1 MVGWCFDAYGQGCG
15 GIGSPRRRCSLSL
28 RRIAI
33 AVILAVGLVPVAPA
47 QAADPD
53 GLVERGGPAPG
64 TSAHYAD
71 AQRHAGERIV
81 FKPGGRVT
89 VPFRPRPGDDWTVD
103 GRAPK
108 SLPPGALSGAQI
120 AAASS
125 PPAEGSPGP
134 SMTPEPPKRP
144 GTSVDGPQSW
154 MSDRILAAPVG
165 SGGLRREVFG
175 FLPYWEL
182 TDASTRLDYSVLSTI
197 AYFGVGADK
206 DGHLIRKRADG
217 TKDVGWAGWTSSA
230 LTRVINDAHAKRT
243 RVVLTVQRFAWTS
256 SQTAATKAL
265 LGSSDARKT
274 LAAEVAKAVVDRGAD
289 GVNLDF
295 EPIPSGYGDEYV
307 TFVRLLR
314 KALDARAG
322 GYQLTFDTTGS
333 IGAYDIAA
341 LTASGAADAA
351 FIMGYDYRTSSSATT
366 GSISPLAGPR
376 YDLTDT
382 IDAYL
387 ARIDASKIIL
397 GVPYY
402 GRAWSTTSDAPNAS
416 TRKGSATTGY
426 STSVLY
432 TTAIETA
439 AKHGRRWDA
448 TESTPWAAYKWKA
461 CPDCPTTWRELYYD
475 DAASLGLKYDLVNAR
490 GLRGAGIWALG
501 YDGSRP
507 ELYTLLK
514 AKFREDSTAP
524 VAGIQLLPS
533 TTRDATIQVRWT
545 GRDDTAVERYDV
557 QVSVDGG
564 SWSTWQNDTTRT
576 SGTYVGRDGHGYAF
590 RVRATDKKGHRSA
603 WDVGDVWHASVGT
616 VKVGAFVRVTA
627 DALTMRASPGSSA
640 RKVGRVVD
648 GDRLRIVG
656 GPRTRDGSTWYEVV
670 GPLKEWG
677 PVATATRSNVW
688 VATSSGS
695 GSRVKVV
702 RAPNTTSVDVLIDD
716 LAIGA
721 VDLVRATKATS
732 TGTPSTL
739 PAAFSPSGDKVRDGL
754 RVSYRLDAG
763 LDALTLR
770 VVRASDGASVGSRAL
785 PGRSRGRHVY
795 DWGGTLGGKRLPD
808 GAYLI
813 QLVGKAGSTS
823 AAAPAAAMTDP
834 TVDLAAWTATIDTS
848 PPTVSAVT
856 ASVAAVSPDGDG
868 RQDGST
874 LKAAAGPGATAW
886 TLRLLDRGG
895 TVVRTY
901 QGTGREIRAT
911 WDGRTAS
918 GARVADG
925 AYLAEARVDDALGN
939 TATAT
944 VSLTVDT
951 VDPSGSV
958 LPVVPGFVGGATSH
972 AFSPDGDGWQDRVAL
987 RVLGAEPVRAAISIR
1002 DRSGRIVWSAS
1013 APMGAAPS
1021 VTWKGRDR
1029 RGRTLKDGTY
1039 RVLAKV
1045 TDAAGNRSTLRGR
1058 VRIDRTAGFLRPTPG
1073 LFFPQDNDSL
1083 ARATKVAFKLRGRA
1097 TTTLLVIDAKGDV
1110 VRTAWKGRVRP
1121 AGTTAWTWDG
1131 RDGSGAMLP
1140 RGDYRLELLATA
1152 GETTQIVRRAVQM
1165 EAFAI
1170 TPSSSAPT
1178 PGSQLILVFRSA
1190 EPLEARPKATI
1201 AQPGITARTV
1211 TAKRLADGRYRAVLT
1226 LAAGVTGTATIT
1238 VRGADIHGKANATVL
1253 KLAVK

>member
-1 MVGWCFDAYGQGCG
+1 M
-15 GIGSPRRRCSLSL
+15 SL

-33 AVILAVGLVPVAPA
+33 AAVVAVCLVPVPPA
-47 QAADPD
+47 LAADPTGRAGRSGSGD
-53 GLVERGGPAPG
+53 R
-64 TSAHYAD
+64 TSAHYED
-71 AQRHAGERIV
+71 AQRHAGERID

-89 VPFRPRPGDDWTVD
+89 VAFKPRPGDDWTVD

-108 SLPPGALSGAQI
+108 SLPPGVLSGAQI
-120 AAASS
+120 AAAST
-125 PPAEGSPGP
+125 PPIDGSPAP
-134 SMTPEPPKRP
+134 SLTPEPSITTEPPIRP
-144 GTSVDGPQSW
+144 GTTVDGPQSW

-206 DGHLIRKRADG
+206 DGHLTRKRPDG

-243 RVVLTVQRFAWTS
+243 RVVLTVQRFAWTN
-256 SQTAATKAL
+256 SQIAATKAL

-274 LAAEVAKAVVDRGAD
+274 LAGEIAKAVAERGAD

-314 KALDARAG
+314 KALDARSG

-341 LTASGAADAA
+341 LTAAGAADAA
-351 FIMGYDYRTSSSATT
+351 FIMGYDYRTSGSATA

-402 GRAWSTTSDAPNAS
+402 GRAWSTTSDAPNAP

-439 AKHGRRWDA
+439 AKRGRRWDA
-448 TESTPWAAYKWKA
+448 TESTPWTAYKWKA
-461 CPDCPTTWRELYYD
+461 CSDCPSTWRELYYD

-507 ELYTLLK
+507 ELYALLK

-524 VAGIQLLPS
+524 IAGLQLLPS

-545 GRDDTAVERYDV
+545 GRDDTRVERYDV

-564 SWSTWQNDTTRT
+564 AWSTWQNDTRRT
-576 SGTYVGRDGHGYAF
+576 SATYVGRDGHGYAF
-590 RVRATDKKGHRSA
+590 RVRAADPKGHWSA
-603 WDVGDVWHASVGT
+603 WNVGDVWRAGVGAL
-616 VKVGAFVRVTA
+616 KVGSFVRVTA
-627 DALTMRASPGSSA
+627 HALTMRASPDSSA
-640 RKVGRVVD
+640 RKVGRVVL

-656 GPRTRDGSTWYEVV
+656 GPRSRDGSIWYKVV

-677 PVATATRSNVW
+677 PVAMSTRSNVW

-695 GSRVKVV
+695 SARVKVV
-702 RAPNTTSVDVLIDD
+702 RAPNTTSLDVLIDD

-721 VDLVRATKATS
+721 VDLVRATRARA
-732 TGTPSTL
+732 TGTPSAMS
-739 PAAFSPSGDKVRDGL
+739 AAFSPSGDRVRDGL
-754 RVSYRLDAG
+754 RVAYRLDAR

-770 VVRASDGASVGSRAL
+770 VIRASDGASVGSRAL

-795 DWGGTLGGKRLPD
+795 DWDGTLGGKRLPD

-834 TVDLAAWTATIDTS
+834 TVDLGAWTATIDTS
-848 PPTVSAVT
+848 PPTVSAVSASAT
-856 ASVAAVSPDGDG
+856 AISPDGDG
-868 RQDGST
+868 RQDGTT
-874 LKAAAGPGATAW
+874 LRAVAGPGATAW
-886 TLRLLDRGG
+886 MVRLLDHRGSL
-895 TVVRTY
+895 VRTF
-901 QGTGREIRAT
+901 QGSGRQIKAN
-911 WDGRTAS
+911 WDGRTANGS
-918 GARVADG
+918 HVADG
-925 AYLAEARVDDALGN
+925 RYLAEVRVDDVLGN

-944 VSLTVDT
+944 APLAVDT
-951 VDPSGSV
+951 VDPRGSV
-958 LPVVPGFVGGATSH
+958 SPIVPGLVAGATSH
-972 AFSPDGDGWQDRVAL
+972 AFSPDGDGWQDRVVL
-987 RVLGAEPVRAAISIR
+987 RVVGGEAVRAAISVR
-1002 DRSGRIVWSAS
+1002 DRSGRIVWSAI
-1013 APMGAAPS
+1013 APMGVAPS
-1021 VTWKGRDR
+1021 VTWRGRDR

-1039 RVLAKV
+1039 RVLARV
-1045 TDAAGNRSTLRGR
+1045 TDAAGNRSTLSGK
-1058 VRIDRTAGFLRPTPG
+1058 VRIDRTAGFLRPAPG
-1073 LFFPQDNDSL
+1073 LFFAQDNDAL
-1083 ARATKVAFKLRGRA
+1083 ARATKVTFKLRGRA
-1097 TTTLLVIDAKGDV
+1097 TTTLRVLDAKGAV
-1110 VRTAWKGRVRP
+1110 VRTAWRGRVRP
-1121 AGTTAWTWDG
+1121 AGKTAWTWDG
-1131 RDGSGAMLP
+1131 RDGSGVMLP
-1140 RGDYRLELLATA
+1140 RGDYRLELVATA
-1152 GETTQIVRRAVQM
+1152 GGTTQIVRRAVKT

-1170 TPSSSAPT
+1170 APSSLAPT
-1178 PGSQLILVFRSA
+1178 RGSQLILVFRSA
-1190 EPLEARPKATI
+1190 EPLDARPRVTI
-1201 AQPGITARTV
+1201 VQPGVTARTV
-1211 TAKRLADGRYRAVLT
+1211 TARRLADGRYRAVLT
-1226 LAAGVTGTATIT
+1226 LAAGITGPASIT
-1238 VRGADIHGKANATVL
+1238 VRGVDIRGQANATIL
-1253 KLAVK
+1253 KLSVK

>member
-1 MVGWCFDAYGQGCG
+1 MA
-15 GIGSPRRRCSLSL
+15 RSL
-28 RRIAI
+28 RRYS
-33 AVILAVGLVPVAPA
+33 PEAPI
-47 QAADPD
+47 
-53 GLVERGGPAPG
+53 RPG
-64 TSAHYAD
+64 T
-71 AQRHAGERIV
+71 
-81 FKPGGRVT
+81 
-89 VPFRPRPGDDWTVD
+89 TVD
-103 GRAPK
+103 G
-108 SLPPGALSGAQI
+108 PP
-120 AAASS
+120 
-125 PPAEGSPGP
+125 
-134 SMTPEPPKRP
+134 
-144 GTSVDGPQSW
+144 SW
-154 MSDRILAAPVG
+154 MSDRILDAPVG

-230 LTRVINDAHAKRT
+230 LTKVIDDAHAKRT
-243 RVVLTVQRFAWTS
+243 RVVLTVQRFAWTN
-256 SQTAATKAL
+256 SQIAATKAL

-274 LAAEVAKAVVDRGAD
+274 LAGDIAKAVADRGAD

-295 EPIPSGYGDEYV
+295 EPIPRGYGDEYV
-307 TFVRLLR
+307 SFVRLLR
-314 KALDARAG
+314 KALDARSG

-351 FIMGYDYRTSSSATT
+351 FIMGYDYRTSGSATA

-376 YDLTDT
+376 YDLNDT

-387 ARIDASKIIL
+387 ALIDASKIIL

-402 GRAWSTTSDAPNAS
+402 GRAWSTTTDAPNAL

-439 AKHGRRWDA
+439 AKHDRRWDA
-448 TESTPWAAYKWKA
+448 TESTPWTAYRWKA
-461 CPDCPTTWRELYYD
+461 CSDCPTTWRELYYD

-501 YDGSRP
+501 YDGARP
-507 ELYTLLK
+507 ELYALLK

-564 SWSTWQNDTTRT
+564 SWSTWQNDTRRT
-576 SGTYVGRDGHGYAF
+576 SATYVGSDGHGYAF
-590 RVRATDKKGHRSA
+590 RVRAADTKGHWSA
-603 WDVGDVWHASVGT
+603 WNVVDVWRSSLGT
-616 VKVGAFVRVTA
+616 LKVGSFVRVSA
-627 DALTMRASPGSSA
+627 DALTMRASPDSSA

-656 GPRTRDGSTWYEVV
+656 GPRSRDGSTWYEVI

-677 PVATATRSNVW
+677 PVATSARSNVW

-695 GSRVKVV
+695 GSRVRVV
-702 RAPNTTSVDVLIDD
+702 RAPNTTSLDVLIDD

-721 VDLVRATKATS
+721 VDLVKATGATS
-732 TGTPSTL
+732 TGTPSAL
-739 PAAFSPSGDKVRDGL
+739 SAAFSPSGDKVRDGL
-754 RVSYRLDAG
+754 RVAYRLDAG

-770 VVRASDGASVGSRAL
+770 IVRASDGASVGSRAL

-795 DWGGTLGGKRLPD
+795 DWDGTLGGKRLPD

-834 TVDLAAWTATIDTS
+834 TVDLGAWTASIDTS
-848 PPTVSAVT
+848 PPAVSAVT
-856 ASVAAVSPDGDG
+856 ASVAAISPDGDG
-868 RQDGST
+868 HQDSAT

-886 TLRLLDRGG
+886 TVRFLDHDGDA
-895 TVVRTY
+895 VRTY

-911 WDGRTAS
+911 WDGRAAN
-918 GARVADG
+918 GVRVADG
-925 AYLAEARVDDALGN
+925 RYLAEVRVDDALGN
-939 TATAT
+939 TATA
-944 VSLTVDT
+944 SAPLMVDT
-951 VDPSGSV
+951 IDPRGSV
-958 LPVVPGFVGGATSH
+958 SPIVPGLVGGATTD
-972 AFSPDGDGWQDRVAL
+972 AFSPDGDGWQDRVVL
-987 RVLGAEPVRAAISIR
+987 RVDGGEPVGAAISIR

-1013 APMGAAPS
+1013 APLSAAPT

-1039 RVLAKV
+1039 RLLAKV
-1045 TDAAGNRSTLRGR
+1045 TDAAGNRSTLSGT
-1058 VRIDRTAGFLRPTPG
+1058 VRIDRTAGFLHPTPG
-1073 LFFPQDNDSL
+1073 LFFPHDGDAL
-1083 ARATKVAFKLRGRA
+1083 ARTTKVSFKLRGRA
-1097 TTTLLVIDAKGDV
+1097 TTTLRVIDAKGAI
-1110 VRTAWKGRVRP
+1110 VRTAWKARVRP
-1121 AGTTAWTWDG
+1121 AGATVWVWDG
-1131 RDGSGAMLP
+1131 RDGRGAMLP
-1140 RGDYRLELLATA
+1140 RGVYRLELMATA
-1152 GETTQIVRRAVQM
+1152 GGTTQVVRRAVQM
-1165 EAFAI
+1165 DAFAI
-1170 TPSSSAPT
+1170 APSSSAPT
-1178 PGSQLILVFRSA
+1178 PGSRLMLVIRSA
-1190 EPLEARPKATI
+1190 EPLDTPPRVTI
-1201 AQPGITARTV
+1201 AQPGATARTV
-1211 TAKRLADGRYRAVLT
+1211 TAARLADGRYRAVLT
-1226 LAAGVTGTATIT
+1226 LATGVTGSAIIT
-1238 VRGADIHGKANATVL
+1238 VKGVDIQGKANATVL
-1253 KLAVK
+1253 KLSVR